1 MLIDPFDVQP
11 GDRITIVGMRG
22 EPDMPATVIR
32 LGDVSHPLPYAWVQ
46 CDARAQDCIDNPGAL
61 GEGQAPRVDHETFV
75 ALWRKDLVLPLGSG
89 MVEVTRRHLEEVAA

>member
-1 MLIDPFDVQP
+1 MLVDPFDVQP

-32 LGDVSHPLPYAWVQ
+32 LGDVSHPLPAAWVQ
-46 CDARAQDCIDNPGAL
+46 CDDRS
-61 GEGQAPRVDHETFV
+61 HETFV

-89 MVEVTRRHLEEVAA
+89 MVEVTRLEARRNAA